1 MCTGEPRL
9 EPAVWVSGR
18 KTSCG
23 DREQASRDGGVAS
36 TGPLALTDMTNGG
49 ESALVDDVGGSE
61 VGVSM
66 VNLSERSG

>member
-1 MCTGEPRL
+1 M
-9 EPAVWVSGR
+9 
-18 KTSCG
+18 
-23 DREQASRDGGVAS
+23 AS